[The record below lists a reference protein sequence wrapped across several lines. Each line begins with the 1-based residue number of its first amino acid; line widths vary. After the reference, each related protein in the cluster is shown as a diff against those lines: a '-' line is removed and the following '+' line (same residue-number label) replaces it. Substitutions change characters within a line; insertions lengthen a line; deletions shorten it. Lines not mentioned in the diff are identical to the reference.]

1 MERPLIASARALPS
15 VAVLF
20 LAALPSFGQI
30 DYVPLFTIER
40 NTNAN
45 VVH

>member
-1 MERPLIASARALPS
+1 MERPLIASARALLS
-15 VAVLF
+15 AAAVF
-20 LAALPSFGQI
+20 LTALPSFGQI
-30 DYVPLFTIER
+30 NYVPLFTIEI